1 MSRESMLDSEFD
13 LESVLKQVRESAP
26 HVDASSEFPDEN
38 LQMLRSSG
46 LCGLMVPESYGGPGG
61 TVSDLAS
68 IAAKLGGACLS
79 TALIWGMHCQQVD
92 LLVHYGSDALK
103 RDVLPRIANGEVYVA
118 SVTTEAK
125 TGASLMS
132 ADAALGHEGDRL
144 SFQRAS
150 PVVTGGVQAD
160 GFLMTL
166 RAGAEASAKDVR
178 LVYAD
183 RAEVTIAAKGGWN
196 SLGMRGT
203 ASAGLS
209 LEGSVDPSR
218 ILAPGREFREIAMEN
233 VIPTGHI
240 TWAAI
245 WLGAAREVFRG
256 LISWLRRPR
265 KGGGPDVNSDHFR
278 WQLARVRA
286 DLAVVDALL
295 RDAVEEYETAR
306 REGVERMCSVANR
319 IRLNTLKLVA
329 SERTFAA
336 VDQMIE
342 IGGMG
347 IGYNEDSA
355 VPLARAFRDLRS
367 ASLTHSN
374 SRLWSDTGSLILLDR
389 QVAL

>member
-1 MSRESMLDSEFD
+1 MNRDAMIDSEFD
-13 LESVLKQVRESAP
+13 LKSVLKQLRESASQ
-26 HVDASSEFPDEN
+26 VDAAAEFPHEN
-38 LQMLRSSG
+38 LQVLRSSG
-46 LCGLMVPESYGGPGG
+46 LLGLLVPELYNGPGG
-61 TVSDLAS
+61 SITDLA
-68 IAAKLGGACLS
+68 AVAEQLGAACLS

-92 LLVHYGSDALK
+92 LVVHYGSEALK
-103 RDVLPRIANGEVYVA
+103 LDLLPRVAAGEVYIA

-132 ADAALGHEGDRL
+132 ADAALEHQGDRL
-144 SFQRAS
+144 SFRRAS
-150 PVVTGGVQAD
+150 PVVTGGAQAD

-166 RAGAEASAKDVR
+166 RADADASAKDVR

-183 RAEVTIAAKGGWN
+183 RTEVTVAPQGGWN

-218 ILAPGREFREIAMEN
+218 ILAPDREFREIAMEN

-240 TWAAI
+240 AWASI
-245 WLGAAREVFRG
+245 WLGAARGVFRE
-256 LISWLRRPR
+256 LISWMRRPR
-265 KGGGPDVNSDHFR
+265 KGGGPDVNSDHLR
-278 WQLARVRA
+278 WQLAHVRA

-295 RDAVEEYETAR
+295 RDVVTEYETAR
-306 REGVERMCSVANR
+306 REGVERMSSVANR

-374 SRLWSDTGSLILLDR
+374 SRLWCDTGSLVLLDR
-389 QVAL
+389 QVDL